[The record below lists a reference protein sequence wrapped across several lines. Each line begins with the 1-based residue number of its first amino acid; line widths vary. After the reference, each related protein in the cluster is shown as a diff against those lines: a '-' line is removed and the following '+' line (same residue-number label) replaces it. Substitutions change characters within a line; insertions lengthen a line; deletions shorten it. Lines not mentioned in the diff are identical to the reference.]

1 MLTPFVGKRLPSI
14 RLMEADL
21 SDNYASAGTDFL
33 KKTAQ
38 FVPYTFKD
46 LADVDLVEFSAMT
59 SMNMLKYG
67 TSGSTCVVG
76 WHEVSVAFGASHGE
90 AEEFR
95 AIKINNKAF
104 SQYKPQ
110 EFLPETM
117 ETNAQRKL
125 VNGQPYEEISY
136 YKDAASYGP
145 TYYLMSIIAELFWC
159 NGRSTRFTTPMVY
172 AYMRSLATPEAW
184 VSWVHMSKDGELDL
198 KGLVNK
204 FPTPIEDL
212 KVIRESCKLT
222 DNIPLAESVAGGPD
236 GNAAVMTPKLTV
248 RKRARDDKEPDRVV
262 RTRVTTKGRSI
273 VPAEAGPS
281 APASSP
287 TESDSS
293 GELVVFEPIFHDFGQ
308 KMGPVLADVL
318 SKNLQASFGPLLVDA
333 KAGQSLKKQLAEL
346 TTKLEESERGRT
358 GLIGQVEALKRD
370 LITCKEKATSELAA
384 SNGLRTQKELQQ
396 MKQESANAK
405 SSIAKLETDLK
416 LARNDVAT
424 RTAGEE
430 NLKAQIKSLT
440 GQMEALKAKSTAKV
454 AQLQQQQAVLQEQL
468 QTEKLAVDRFKNA
481 FNTEMQKNSDLDEQ
495 VVTLKAKIDSH
506 KFSAERAE
514 KAQSALRSE
523 LAKVKAELRM
533 LQISAK

>member
-1 MLTPFVGKRLPSI
+1 MPTPFVGKRLPSI

-38 FVPYTFKD
+38 FVPYSFKD
-46 LADVDLVEFSAMT
+46 LADMDLVEFSAMT
-59 SMNMLKYG
+59 SMNMLKYVTGIQRFCVPEDVFWYAFWNTDADGDRLLIKG

-95 AIKINNKAF
+95 VIKINNKAF

-110 EFLPETM
+110 EFLPETV
-117 ETNAQRKL
+117 ETNANLSTDSLTRR
-125 VNGQPYEEISY
+125 YH
-136 YKDAASYGP
+136 
-145 TYYLMSIIAELFWC
+145 IAFLQK
-159 NGRSTRFTTPMVY
+159 RARTPDNTK
-172 AYMRSLATPEAW
+172 LATPEVW

-204 FPTPIEDL
+204 FPNPIEDL

-222 DNIPLAESVAGGPD
+222 DNIPLAEPVAGGPD
-236 GNAAVMTPKLTV
+236 GNAGVLTPKLTV
-248 RKRARDDKEPDRVV
+248 RKRVRDDKEPDRVV
-262 RTRVTTKGRSI
+262 RTRVTTKCHSI
-273 VPAEAGPS
+273 VPAEARPS
-281 APASSP
+281 DPASSP
-287 TESDSS
+287 TKSDSS

-370 LITCKEKATSELAA
+370 LITCKEKAASELAA
-384 SNGLRTQKELQQ
+384 SN
-396 MKQESANAK
+396 
-405 SSIAKLETDLK
+405 
-416 LARNDVAT
+416 
-424 RTAGEE
+424 
-430 NLKAQIKSLT
+430 
-440 GQMEALKAKSTAKV
+440 
-454 AQLQQQQAVLQEQL
+454 
-468 QTEKLAVDRFKNA
+468 
-481 FNTEMQKNSDLDEQ
+481 
-495 VVTLKAKIDSH
+495 
-506 KFSAERAE
+506 
-514 KAQSALRSE
+514 
-523 LAKVKAELRM
+523 
-533 LQISAK
+533 